1 MHIVSMILVLGG
13 KSKRKEKHTLYR
25 RKAKLLGNFS
35 VTNPTRLVEG
45 HPTNQLGEIARASNG
60 ATTPEGLELDVVDL
74 VRVRVDLDLE
84 LHHITAS
91 GSTNETG
98 ANVFVTLLQ
107 GTDVTRVVVVI

>member
-1 MHIVSMILVLGG
+1 MIFIRSD
-13 KSKRKEKHTLYR
+13 KARKKHTLHR
-25 RKAKLLGNFS
+25 RKTKLLGDLS

-45 HPTNQLGEIARASNG
+45 HPTDQLGEIARASNG

-91 GSTNETG
+91 GGTNETS
-98 ANVFVTLLQ
+98 ANVFITFLQ
-107 GTDVTRVVVVI
+107 GTDVARVAVVI